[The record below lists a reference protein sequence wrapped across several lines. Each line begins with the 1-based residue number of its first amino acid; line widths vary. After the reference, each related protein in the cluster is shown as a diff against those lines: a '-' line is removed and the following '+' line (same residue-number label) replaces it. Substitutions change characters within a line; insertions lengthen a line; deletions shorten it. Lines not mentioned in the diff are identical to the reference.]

1 MEAIDM
7 YKFLDKESNKE
18 KPSGTKDIE
27 LYYFICGQ
35 LARYMTHNN
44 EKTYAKTTPFLNAKT
59 GKETKQELI
68 DLLKHKFDI
77 LSLISLPQTTHFKEF
92 IKQNDKFER
101 LWGMVEDSNFDDQV
115 SLPETFLLGYTYK
128 NIMY

>member
-68 DLLKHKFDI
+68 DLLKHK
-77 LSLISLPQTTHFKEF
+77 KEF